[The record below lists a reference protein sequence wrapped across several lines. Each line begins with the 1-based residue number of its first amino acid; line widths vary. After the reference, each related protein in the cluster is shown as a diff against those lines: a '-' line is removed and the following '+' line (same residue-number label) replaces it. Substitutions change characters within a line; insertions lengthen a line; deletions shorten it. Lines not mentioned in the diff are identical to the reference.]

1 MSNLTLLIPAKSE
14 SESLPIFLN
23 ELKSYNHKKLIILD
37 EKDIK
42 TINSIKSIENIEI
55 LNQQKTGFGNAL
67 IEGINHVKT
76 EFFCII
82 NADGSMNPNE
92 LDGMLNKINDNQLD
106 IVFGSRY
113 MKNAGSDDDNLI
125 TSVGNF
131 IFTSLGKVFFN
142 LKISD
147 ILYTYLIGKTEKI
160 KELNLTSG
168 DFTFCVE
175 LPIKVQR
182 KNLKYSTF
190 ACYERKRIA
199 GKKKVSPF
207 IDGFRILL
215 GMIYLFFKNDKLT

>member
-14 SESLPIFLN
+14 SESLPIFLE
-23 ELKSYNHKKLIILD
+23 ELKSYDYKKLIILD

-42 TINSIKSIENIEI
+42 TIDSIKPFENIEI
-55 LNQQKTGFGNAL
+55 LNQKKSGYGNAL

-76 EFFCII
+76 DYFCII

-92 LDGMLNKINDNQLD
+92 IKGMLNEIKNNQLD

-113 MKNAGSDDDNLI
+113 MKNAGSDDDDLI
-125 TSVGNF
+125 TSVGNY
-131 IFTSLGKVFFN
+131 IFTFLGKIFFN

-160 KELNLTSG
+160 KDLNLVSG
-168 DFTFCVE
+168 DFSFCVE
-175 LPIKVQR
+175 LPIKVER
-182 KNLKYSTF
+182 INYSYGTYP
-190 ACYERKRIA
+190 CYERKRIA

-207 IDGFRILL
+207 LDGFKILL
-215 GMIYLFFKNDKLT
+215 GMVNLFLKR

>member
-14 SESLPIFLN
+14 SESLPIFLE
-23 ELKSYNHKKLIILD
+23 ELKSYNHNKLIILD
-37 EKDIK
+37 EKDVK
-42 TINSIKSIENIEI
+42 TIDSIKPFENIDI
-55 LNQQKTGFGNAL
+55 LNQKKSGYGNAL
-67 IEGINHVKT
+67 IEGINHIKT

-82 NADGSMNPNE
+82 NADGSMNPSE
-92 LDGMLNKINDNQLD
+92 IEGMLNEIKINQLD

-113 MKNAGSDDDNLI
+113 MKNAGSDDDDLI
-125 TSVGNF
+125 TSIGNY
-131 IFTSLGKVFFN
+131 IFTFLGKVFFK

-160 KELNLTSG
+160 KELDLVSG
-168 DFTFCVE
+168 DFSFCVE

-182 KNLKYSTF
+182 KNLKYSTY

-207 IDGFRILL
+207 LDGLKILF
-215 GMIYLFFKNDKLT
+215 GMINLFLKR